1 MTFRGNYINPK
12 PLRIVQVLWNM
23 IDLIF
28 PPHCSGCDILGY
40 RWCKDCESAV
50 KKLSPPFCQKCGSP
64 EIFSNNRKD
73 HCLDLLQSI
82 DFIRSYSIYEPPLSN
97 AIKKLKYQNDIGIAQ
112 VLAFYLVELYN
123 DLNLDTDYVIPVP
136 LGKNRIKERGYNQA
150 SLIARPFSLAI
161 GRPMKTQAL
170 FRYKETKS
178 QVGLSREERSA
189 NVSGAFS
196 VDNSNLIGKNIILI
210 DDVNTTGSTLEA
222 CASEL
227 KNKGANTIVGLTIA
241 RAVKT
246 KNGFSDFVS
255 NQENTKT

>member
-1 MTFRGNYINPK
+1 MTFRGTYINPK
-12 PLRIVQVLWNM
+12 PLQKNRFLWNM

-40 RWCKDCESAV
+40 RWCKDCESSV
-50 KKLSPPFCQKCGSP
+50 KKLSPPFCLKCGSP
-64 EIFSNNRKD
+64 EKYTNIAKD

-82 DFIRSYSIYEPPLSN
+82 DLIRSYTIYEPPISN
-97 AIKKLKYQNDIGIAQ
+97 AIKRLKYQNDIGIAQ
-112 VLAFYLVELYN
+112 ILAIYLVELYN
-123 DLNLDTDYVIPVP
+123 ELNLETDYVIPVP
-136 LGKNRIKERGYNQA
+136 LGKNRYKERGYNQA
-150 SLIARPFSLAI
+150 SLIAKPFSLVI

-170 FRYKETKS
+170 FRNKETKS

-189 NVSGAFS
+189 NVSGAFT
-196 VDNSNLIGKNIILI
+196 VDNSNLIGKNIVLI
-210 DDVNTTGSTLEA
+210 DDVTTTGSTLEA
-222 CASEL
+222 CAREL

-255 NQENTKT
+255 NQEITKT